1 MALGIYREN
10 IISQC
15 ENNVKEKPA
24 SAPISTRSAACRS
37 HSFCASLDY
46 CDAFGYCATLNYRVA
61 LLLNAVSCSCRTYN
75 TTRPRAAR
83 SAAIYSQT
91 AAPASAAC
99 SAYQQPLQQYGVQ
112 PVQSQPQSFHNLT
125 RGAYSQTQPRKSSVP
140 AVLASISLAA
150 SVMLFFA
157 WSAASMTSLSG
168 YDTISASIG
177 AVMVLFTICA
187 MFCLWQLYS
196 AWHLSWHLVQ
206 PKAICRCLLYP
217 SSWLWVLLC
226 RSSS

>member
-99 SAYQQPLQQYGVQ
+99 SCLSAAAAAIRCSTCPISTAVL
-112 PVQSQPQSFHNLT
+112 PQSHSWRLLPNTAPQVECACSACFYFACSFCH
-125 RGAYSQTQPRKSSVP
+125 
-140 AVLASISLAA
+140 AV
-150 SVMLFFA
+150 
-157 WSAASMTSLSG
+157 
-168 YDTISASIG
+168 
-177 AVMVLFTICA
+177 
-187 MFCLWQLYS
+187 FCME
-196 AWHLSWHLVQ
+196 
-206 PKAICRCLLYP
+206 RCLYDF
-217 SSWLWVLLC
+217 SVGV
-226 RSSS
+226 